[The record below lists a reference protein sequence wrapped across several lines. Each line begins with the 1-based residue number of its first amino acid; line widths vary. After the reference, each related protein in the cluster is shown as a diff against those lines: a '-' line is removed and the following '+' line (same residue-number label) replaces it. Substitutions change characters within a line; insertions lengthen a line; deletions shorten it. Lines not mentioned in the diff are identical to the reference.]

1 MGELRTRKRGKSWEY
16 SFEGAR
22 IKGKRKSISKAGFRT
37 KVEALAAGIKAKAEY
52 DQAGIIFKA
61 SEMSLSDYLDFWL
74 DGNVKTN
81 MTHTMLMHL
90 LLSYILNQHWG
101 TISFLH
107 FLLLPSSNGLIR

>member
-81 MTHTMLMHL
+81 MTYNT
-90 LLSYILNQHWG
+90 YDALN
-101 TISFLH
+101 II
-107 FLLLPSSNGLIR
+107 PA